1 MSFEHTINPREKNA
15 TPFSRAI
22 IISWA
27 ICGLGALFYCY
38 EYLLRV
44 SPSVMTQELMRFY
57 HLTGEQYGNLSGSF
71 YYYSYVAMQI
81 VVGLL
86 MDRYGPKRLLT
97 LACLMCAI
105 GAYLFGCSDKVLI
118 AMLGRFLIG
127 MGSAFAF
134 VGAAKLATIWLP
146 PKRFALV
153 SGIIFCLGM
162 VGAMSGQIV
171 MGFFVQSSGWQVT
184 IFGAS
189 AVGLVLAAILWI
201 AIEDVNPY
209 HKEHYSHHMPTLQ
222 EVLTGLGKAL
232 KNSQIWLAGS
242 IGCLLY
248 LFLSAFAELWG
259 PSYLEEAHNMARTH
273 AVDANAMIFLG
284 CAMGA
289 PLWGWFSDLLEE
301 RKLPM
306 KLAATGALLVFCLL
320 LYVHHLPLPL
330 VYVLL
335 FLFGFLSSVQILVFA
350 IAREVTPIE
359 ISGTTIGLLNMLVMV
374 GGVIFPPIVGKLLD
388 MNWQG
393 TMIDGARVYS
403 EHAYTVA
410 LSVLPLGILVG
421 ILLLFLIRETH
432 CKVYSEKLSELV
444 ENNFSLVAKRKARR

>member
-1 MSFEHTINPREKNA
+1 MSLEQTIEQPTKSL
-15 TPFSRAI
+15 SRAVI
-22 IISWA
+22 VSWA

-57 HLTGEQYGNLSGSF
+57 HLTGAQYGNLSGSF

-81 VVGLL
+81 IVGLL

-97 LACLMCAI
+97 LACLMCAV
-105 GAYLFGCSDKVLI
+105 GAYLFGCSDKLLI

-171 MGFFVQSSGWQVT
+171 MGFFVQASGWQVT
-184 IFGAS
+184 IFS
-189 AVGLVLAAILWI
+189 AAAIGLVLSAILWI

-209 HKEHYSHHMPTLQ
+209 HKEHYSHHVPTLG
-222 EVLTGLGKAL
+222 EVLLGLRKAL
-232 KNSQIWLAGS
+232 GNSQIWLAGS
-242 IGCLLY
+242 VGCLLY

-259 PSYLEEAHNMARTH
+259 PSYIQEAHGIARNS
-273 AVDANAMIFLG
+273 AVNANAMVFLG

-289 PLWGWFSDLLEE
+289 PLWGWISDLLEE

-306 KLAATGALLVFCLL
+306 ILSATGALLVFCLL
-320 LYVHHLPLPL
+320 LYVHHLPLFL
-330 VYVLL
+330 VYSLL

-374 GGVIFPPIVGKLLD
+374 GGIIFPPVVGKLLD
-388 MNWQG
+388 MNWHG
-393 TMIDGARVYS
+393 ALADGARVYS
-403 EHAYTVA
+403 VHAYTVA
-410 LSVLPLGILVG
+410 LSVLPIGILAG
-421 ILLLFLIRETH
+421 ILMISFIRETH
-432 CKVYSEKLSELV
+432 CQVYSEKQPGSV
-444 ENNFSLVAKRKARR
+444 NNFVPRKERRNLKKV